1 MPTINPSSCSDAA
14 ASSHEDD
21 QTEAFRVNFD
31 RIAPGCAQE
40 ISGEHAGYHLNRYFM
55 VFQGLNAINRLL
67 LANDVAKDC
76 AEPTLNGNVVGGLMS
91 AAIAL
96 SDMAIDDIERLADWA
111 DKRALEVRHD

>member
-1 MPTINPSSCSDAA
+1 MPGIDTPICSDAD
-14 ASSHEDD
+14 ASSQEENRPD
-21 QTEAFRVNFD
+21 AFRANFD

-40 ISGEHAGYHLNRYFM
+40 ISGEHAAYHLNRYFM

-111 DKRALEVRHD
+111 DQRALEGRHD